1 MRPLRP
7 RFVRS
12 LTGLLPLLLALPA
25 FGVACTTESQ
35 MSAGQRAILEQ
46 AARSLAANI
55 AGGDTAAVKAQTIS
69 AVAARFSGIA
79 ESIQSVSPSIQH
91 ATVAIEALYQLDATD
106 LAMPADAQFF
116 CGLPGSSLIVEM
128 TIPQL
133 PPGTYAFALL
143 RATGV
148 DHPQQISMILANDP
162 SGSATWKL
170 AGLFTR
176 PMTMGEHDGV
186 WFWQQAREYA
196 AKKQSWDAWFYYQTA
211 QFLLQ
216 PVDFLTSPNLQKLR
230 TEAEKIRP
238 SGLPG
243 AAPLELIADDQNY
256 DITDIHTGE
265 FTGHLDLIVTYRSA
279 PNLDPV
285 AARAQV
291 TAIMR
296 ALLQFHPEL
305 AEAFHGLWVYAS
317 ALGNQTP
324 FALEL
329 PMDQIQA
336 TAPPAGQHSTVTHL
350 QGKQAS

>member
-91 ATVAIEALYQLDATD
+91 ATVTIEALYQLDATD

-176 PMTMGEHDGV
+176 PMTMGGHDGV

-317 ALGNQTP
+317 APGNQTP

>member
-1 MRPLRP
+1 MRPRL
-7 RFVRS
+7 VRS
-12 LTGLLPLLLALPA
+12 LAGLLPLLLALPA
-25 FGVACTTESQ
+25 FGVACVTESQ
-35 MSAGQRAILEQ
+35 MSAAQRAILDQ
-46 AARSLAANI
+46 AARTLAANVVS
-55 AGGDTAAVKAQTIS
+55 GDSSAVKAQTIA
-69 AVAARFSGIA
+69 AVAARFSGVADSIA
-79 ESIQSVSPSIQH
+79 SVSPSIQH
-91 ATVAIEALYQLDATD
+91 ATITTDALYLLDATD
-106 LAMPADAQFF
+106 LTIPTDAQFF
-116 CGLPGSSLIVEM
+116 CGLPGSALIVEM
-128 TIPQL
+128 TIPDL

-148 DHPQQISMILANDP
+148 EHPQQLSMILANDP

-176 PMTMGEHDGV
+176 PMTMGGHDGL
-186 WFWQQAREYA
+186 WFWQQARDYA
-196 AKKQSWDAWFYYQTA
+196 AKKDAWNAWFYYQTA

-216 PVDFLTSPNLQKLR
+216 PVDFLTSPNLQKLQR
-230 TEAEKIRP
+230 EAEKIRP

-243 AAPLELIADDQNY
+243 AAPLELIADDRNY
-256 DITDIHTGE
+256 DITSIHTGD
-265 FTGHLDLIVTYRSA
+265 FAGQLDLIVTYKAA

-317 ALGNQTP
+317 APDNQTP

-329 PMDQIQA
+329 PMRQIQA
-336 TAPPAGQHSTVTHL
+336 TASPAGQHSSDTHN
-350 QGKQAS
+350 QRKQAN

>member
-1 MRPLRP
+1 MRR

-35 MSAGQRAILEQ
+35 MSPAQRAVLDQ
-46 AARSLAANI
+46 ASRALAANI
-55 AGGDTAAVKAQTIS
+55 VSGNTNAVEAQTIA

-79 ESIQSVSPSIQH
+79 DSIEAVSPSIQH
-91 ATVAIEALYQLDATD
+91 ATVTVDALYQLDATD
-106 LAMPADAQFF
+106 LTIPTDAQFF

-128 TIPQL
+128 TIPNL

-143 RATGV
+143 HATGV
-148 DHPQQISMILANDP
+148 PQPQQLSMILANDP
-162 SGSATWKL
+162 AGSATWKL

-176 PMTMGEHDGV
+176 PMTMGGHDGL
-186 WFWQQAREYA
+186 WFWQQARDYV
-196 AKKQSWDAWFYYQTA
+196 AKKDYWDAWFCYQTA
-211 QFLLQ
+211 QFLSQ
-216 PVDFLTSPNLQKLR
+216 PVDFLTSPNLQKLQR
-230 TEAEKIRP
+230 EAEKIRP
-238 SGLPG
+238 AGLPG
-243 AAPLELIADDQNY
+243 AQPLELIADGQSY
-256 DITDIHTGE
+256 DITDLHTGD
-265 FTGHLDLIVTYRSA
+265 FAGQLDLIVTYKAA

-296 ALLQFHPEL
+296 ALLQLHPEL
-305 AEAFHGLWVYAS
+305 AEAFHGLWVYA
-317 ALGNQTP
+317 AAPNNQTP

-329 PMDQIQA
+329 PIRQIQS
-336 TAPPAGQHSTVTHL
+336 TAPNAGQHTSDTHN